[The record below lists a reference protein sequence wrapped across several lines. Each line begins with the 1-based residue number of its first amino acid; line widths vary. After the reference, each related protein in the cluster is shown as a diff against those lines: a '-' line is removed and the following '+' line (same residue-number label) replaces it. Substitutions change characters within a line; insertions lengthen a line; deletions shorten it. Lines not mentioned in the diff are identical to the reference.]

1 MFKPYDYINAIYN
14 KTYAIRYAVDVWA
27 CTYLNKTLIQDKNN
41 AEALRKAIEYC
52 FYISDLH
59 YYYLLW
65 CLIPQS
71 TNVYLDRAS
80 KPDEDTADPLIDK
93 LIYVLG
99 WSRKE
104 YELNKSIIN
113 KVIIPNK
120 EYWESELG
128 IQKKKTR
135 KKKDA

>member
-1 MFKPYDYINAIYN
+1 MKPFDYINAIYG
-14 KTYAIRYAVDVWA
+14 KTYAIRHSVDAWA
-27 CTYLNKTLIQDKNN
+27 CPYLNKTLIQDKNN
-41 AEALRKAIEYC
+41 AEALSKAIEYC

-65 CLIPQS
+65 CLIPRS
-71 TNVYLDRAS
+71 SNTYLDRAS
-80 KPDEDTADPLIDK
+80 KPEEDEEDPLIDK

-113 KVIIPNK
+113 KVIIPNRD
-120 EYWESELG
+120 YWESELG
-128 IQKKKTR
+128 ITKKKTR
-135 KKKDA
+135 KKKDG